1 MRRGWGN
8 ALGGRTLDR
17 SDRRWLLGRTFGAL
31 VLTILA
37 ILAAPSSAPA
47 PAAAQTVRS
56 TVTGACAGRIN
67 HVPGGAD
74 GTGTCWPGPH
84 NTGVPAATTLTA
96 YAGPCTIQTPNTVID
111 GKSVS
116 CDLSIQ
122 AANVTIRNTRVN
134 GIVALDTDRPAS
146 GAWSLTIADSE
157 VDGGPKQ
164 LAAVSSGNLT
174 VLRSNI
180 HGGQTAV
187 QCEENSRRC
196 LVQDSYLHGQYLPP
210 DQPWHLGGFLSD
222 GGRDMTLRH
231 NYVVC
236 DQPVNSVGDGCTGDV
251 NLIPNFAAINGA
263 LIEHNLLGANIGSS
277 FCTYGGEK
285 STTPTPHSYNVVY
298 RDNVFQR
305 GPNGKCAAYGPLTD
319 FNVANEGNQWTNNRW
334 EDGILINPDGTTA
347 AGAPDTDLDGLS
359 DDAEARRGT
368 DPRMRDTDRDS
379 LTDADEVHRYRT
391 NPRKADTDRD
401 GLTDGSE
408 IRRYHTNPR
417 KADTDDDGSPD
428 RAELRA
434 HTDPRDPHSRPRQTD

>member
-1 MRRGWGN
+1 MGE
-8 ALGGRTLDR
+8 RTLDR
-17 SDRRWLLGRTFGAL
+17 SDRRWLLGRAFGAL
-31 VLTILA
+31 VITILA

-116 CDLSIQ
+116 CGLSIQ
-122 AANVTIRNTRVN
+122 AANVTIRNSRVN

-187 QCEENSRRC
+187 QCEENSRG
-196 LVQDSYLHGQYLPP
+196 VSYRTPTCTGSTYLPTNP
-210 DQPWHLGGFLSD
+210 GTS
-222 GGRDMTLRH
+222 
-231 NYVVC
+231 
-236 DQPVNSVGDGCTGDV
+236 
-251 NLIPNFAAINGA
+251 AA
-263 LIEHNLLGANIGSS
+263 SS
-277 FCTYGGEK
+277 
-285 STTPTPHSYNVVY
+285 
-298 RDNVFQR
+298 
-305 GPNGKCAAYGPLTD
+305 A
-319 FNVANEGNQWTNNRW
+319 
-334 EDGILINPDGTTA
+334 TA
-347 AGAPDTDLDGLS
+347 AAT
-359 DDAEARRGT
+359 
-368 DPRMRDTDRDS
+368 
-379 LTDADEVHRYRT
+379 
-391 NPRKADTDRD
+391 
-401 GLTDGSE
+401 
-408 IRRYHTNPR
+408 
-417 KADTDDDGSPD
+417 
-428 RAELRA
+428 
-434 HTDPRDPHSRPRQTD
+434 

>member
-1 MRRGWGN
+1 
-8 ALGGRTLDR
+8 
-17 SDRRWLLGRTFGAL
+17 
-31 VLTILA
+31 
-37 ILAAPSSAPA
+37 
-47 PAAAQTVRS
+47 
-56 TVTGACAGRIN
+56 
-67 HVPGGAD
+67 
-74 GTGTCWPGPH
+74 
-84 NTGVPAATTLTA
+84 
-96 YAGPCTIQTPNTVID
+96 
-111 GKSVS
+111 
-116 CDLSIQ
+116 
-122 AANVTIRNTRVN
+122 
-134 GIVALDTDRPAS
+134 
-146 GAWSLTIADSE
+146 
-157 VDGGPKQ
+157 
-164 LAAVSSGNLT
+164 
-174 VLRSNI
+174 
-180 HGGQTAV
+180 
-187 QCEENSRRC
+187 
-196 LVQDSYLHGQYLPP
+196 
-210 DQPWHLGGFLSD
+210 
-222 GGRDMTLRH
+222 MTLRH

-285 STTPTPHSYNVVY
+285 STTPTPHSYKVVY

-368 DPRMRDTDRDS
+368 DPRMRDTDRDG

-417 KADTDDDGSPD
+417 KADTDRDGLTDGSEIRRYHTNPRKADTDRDGLTDGSEIRRYHTNPRKADTDGDGSPD